1 MLEEDM
7 ILLNKI
13 KALVET
19 YQGFYL
25 FSFRELNFSYNER
38 SDEHIMVFIKVFAKD
53 ENGKMEILKW
63 MTRQIMI
70 NGHISLMDLLDQHT
84 NELTLDDNDWFGYYE
99 VGWNLVDLDVLFEA
113 LNEKNLRI
121 PNPKL
126 RFEPHYT

>member
-1 MLEEDM
+1 M